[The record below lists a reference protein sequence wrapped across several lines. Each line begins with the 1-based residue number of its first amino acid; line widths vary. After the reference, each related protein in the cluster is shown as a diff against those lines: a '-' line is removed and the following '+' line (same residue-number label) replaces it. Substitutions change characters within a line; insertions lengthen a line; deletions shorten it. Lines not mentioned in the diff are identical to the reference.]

1 MVDEAW
7 KEFLHDDMTW
17 KAFNDSEVFQ
27 AYAKRE
33 MQREAS
39 RKVAVKEAALDEE
52 ARLLKQ
58 LDDFQEK
65 LEASP
70 ELLSRLK
77 KAKAALE
84 ANPELAKQVDPNF
97 IAGIKLLNLE
107 D

>member
-1 MVDEAW
+1 MADEAW

-17 KAFNDSEVFQ
+17 RAFNDSEVFQ

-33 MQREAS
+33 MQRDAS
-39 RKVAVKEAALDEE
+39 SKAAAKEAALDEE

-58 LDDFQEK
+58 LDDFQEQ
-65 LEASP
+65 LESNP
-70 ELLSRLK
+70 ELLARLK

-84 ANPELAKQVDPNF
+84 ANPELVKQVDPNF

>member
-17 KAFNDSEVFQ
+17 KAFNDSEVFRE
-27 AYAKRE
+27 YAKRE
-33 MQREAS
+33 LQREAS
-39 RKVAVKEAALDEE
+39 RKLGEKEARLDEE

-65 LEASP
+65 LEANP
-70 ELLSRLK
+70 ELLTRLK
-77 KAKAALE
+77 RAKAALE
-84 ANPELAKQVDPNF
+84 ANPELAKQVDPSF
-97 IAGIKLLNLE
+97 ITGIKLLNLE